1 MPKPSL
7 DKATKKALLDA
18 RSLVEAIVKADSN
31 EADTRAR
38 VRHIFGTIMG
48 YDTFK
53 HITAEYAIHGA
64 GNTVHCDIAIQLS
77 HEEAS
82 KPDMLV
88 EVKRVNIDL
97 TSKHLGQA
105 ASYAINKGCEWV
117 LLTNSK
123 EWKLYHI
130 SFGKPPQTKLIESWN
145 LLKDDLLLLNK
156 KFEIVSYKNVRKQ
169 GLDKLW
175 EKRNVLTANNMLK
188 AILSEESIKLYQR
201 RLKKATGITISPED
215 IVGSLRHLLNEAALS
230 EMDKIRISLP
240 ARQKRAK
247 TSKAAKSK
255 STSIEQE
262 VEAILAEKQSND
274 RESHASSG

>member
-7 DKATKKALLDA
+7 DKVTKKALLDA
-18 RSLVEAIVKADSN
+18 RNLVEANAKVDGN
-31 EADTRAR
+31 EAETRAR
-38 VRHIFGTIMG
+38 IRHIFGTIMG

-64 GNTVHCDIAIQLS
+64 GDTVHCDIAVQLS
-77 HEEAS
+77 HEELS

-88 EVKRVNIDL
+88 ELKRVNINL
-97 TSKHLGQA
+97 TPKHLGQA
-105 ASYAINKGCEWV
+105 ASYAIDIGCEWV

-130 SFGKPPQTKLIESWN
+130 SFGKPPQTKLIESWD
-145 LLKDDLLLLNK
+145 LLNDDLLVLNK

-175 EKRNVLTANNMLK
+175 EKRNVLTANMLK

-201 RLKKATGITISPED
+201 RIKKATGVTVSPED
-215 IVGSLRHLLNEAALS
+215 IVGSFRHLLNEAALS
-230 EMDKIRISLP
+230 EMDKIRILLP
-240 ARQKRAK
+240 AKQKLAK

-262 VEAILAEKQSND
+262 VEAIPTEKQSND
-274 RESHASSG
+274 RESQAGSR

>member
-1 MPKPSL
+1 MPKQSL

-18 RSLVEAIVKADSN
+18 RNLVEAIVKTDGN
-31 EADTRAR
+31 EAETRAR

-64 GNTVHCDIAIQLS
+64 GDTVHCDIAIQLS
-77 HEEAS
+77 HEEPS
-82 KPDMLV
+82 KPDFLV

-130 SFGKPPQTKLIESWN
+130 SFGKPPQTKLIESWD

-156 KFEIVSYKNVRKQ
+156 KFEIVGYKNVRKQ

-175 EKRNVLTANNMLK
+175 EKRNVLNANNMLK

-201 RLKKATGITISPED
+201 RLKKATDVTVSP
-215 IVGSLRHLLNEAALS
+215 SS
-230 EMDKIRISLP
+230 
-240 ARQKRAK
+240 
-247 TSKAAKSK
+247 
-255 STSIEQE
+255 
-262 VEAILAEKQSND
+262 AIGWL
-274 RESHASSG
+274 